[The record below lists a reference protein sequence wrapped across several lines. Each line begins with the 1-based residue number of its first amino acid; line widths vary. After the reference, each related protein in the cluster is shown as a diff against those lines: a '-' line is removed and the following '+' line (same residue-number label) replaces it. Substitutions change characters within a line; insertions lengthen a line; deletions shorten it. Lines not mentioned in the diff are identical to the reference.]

1 MRIMCVPTP
10 PPEFTNERTEEPMKS
25 TSVRDAFEAL
35 LRTDVDVAE
44 RDELTE
50 AVATVSRLRAWLDA
64 RELECVRR
72 SRALADEGRCEPPES
87 MINTVGRNSSKQAN
101 TVVQRSRI
109 AEEAPEF
116 ASALADGDVST
127 GHLDAMNWATRSL
140 TADQRAE
147 FMASSADL
155 LDAARRQR
163 VDAFERE
170 CRDLARFLVAS
181 DNRGSDADEL
191 AAQRKAVKITRWTN
205 KSTGMRMSLFELD
218 PVRDATLWSAI
229 DAQIRTL
236 RQQGSNSGT
245 PWNELQAEAV
255 VAAVGAGPQG
265 DRVPE
270 IGVLVDHE
278 TAVNG
283 LHEHGICELDDGT
296 PLPVS
301 TVRRMCCDAK
311 IFPVV
316 LDGDGEVLDVG
327 RTRRTVNR
335 AQRRA
340 LKSMHR
346 TCIHP
351 ECTVQFND
359 CEIHHVVWWRLLGR
373 TDIDNLVPLCTRHHH
388 LVHEGGWT
396 LTLDAGRI
404 ATWSRPDGEIASSG
418 PTIDRS
424 PRRVTTTATLVTT
437 PTG

>member
-1 MRIMCVPTP
+1 
-10 PPEFTNERTEEPMKS
+10 
-25 TSVRDAFEAL
+25 L
-35 LRTDVDVAE
+35 LHTDIDVAE

-50 AVATVSRLRAWLDA
+50 AIATVSRLRAWLDA

-116 ASALADGDVST
+116 AAALADGDVST

-140 TADQRAE
+140 TDDQRAE
-147 FMASSADL
+147 FMASSPDL
-155 LDAARRQR
+155 LDAARSQR

-170 CRDLARFLVAS
+170 CRDLARFVVATAS
-181 DNRGSDADEL
+181 RGLDADEL
-191 AAQRKAVKITRWTN
+191 TAQRKAVKVSRWTD
-205 KSTGMRMSLFELD
+205 KSTGMRHTHLELD
-218 PVRDATLWSAI
+218 PVRDATLWTAI
-229 DAQIRTL
+229 DAQLRTL
-236 RQQGSNSGT
+236 RQQDGNSGT
-245 PWNELQAEAV
+245 PWNELQADAV

-270 IGVLVDHE
+270 VGVLIDHE

-316 LDGDGEVLDVG
+316 LGADGEVLDVG
-327 RTRRTVNR
+327 RTVRSVNR

-351 ECTVQFND
+351 ECTVAFSD
-359 CEIHHVVWWRLLGR
+359 CEIHHVIWWRLLGR

-396 LTLDAGRI
+396 LTLDTDRI
-404 ATWSRPDGEIASSG
+404 ATWTRPDGTIASKTS
-418 PTIDRS
+418 TIDRA
-424 PRRVTTTATLVTT
+424 PKGVTA
-437 PTG
+437 PPAA

>member
-1 MRIMCVPTP
+1 MDP
-10 PPEFTNERTEEPMKS
+10 
-25 TSVRDAFEAL
+25 TSVRDAMEAL
-35 LRTDVDVAE
+35 LRTDIDVAE

-87 MINTVGRNSSKQAN
+87 MINAIGRNSSKQAN

-109 AEEAPEF
+109 AEEVPEF
-116 ASALADGDVST
+116 VTALADGDVST
-127 GHLDAMNWATRSL
+127 GHLDAMNLATRSL
-140 TADQRAE
+140 NEDQRAE
-147 FMASSADL
+147 FMANSADL
-155 LDAARRQR
+155 LDAARHQR
-163 VDAFERE
+163 VDVFERE
-170 CRDLARFLVAS
+170 CRDLARFVVAAG
-181 DNRGSDADEL
+181 NRGSDADEL
-191 AAQRKAVKITRWTN
+191 AAQRRAVKVTRWID
-205 KSTGMRMSLFELD
+205 KSTGMRHTNLELD
-218 PVRDATLWSAI
+218 PVRDATLWHAI
-229 DAQIRTL
+229 DAQLRTL
-236 RQQGSNSGT
+236 RSKDGNSGT
-245 PWNELQAEAV
+245 PWNEMQADAV

-270 IGVLVDHE
+270 VGVLIDHE

-316 LDGDGEVLDVG
+316 LGADGEVLDVG
-327 RTRRTVNR
+327 RTVRSVNR

-351 ECTVQFND
+351 DCTVQFSD

-396 LTLDAGRI
+396 LTLAAGRV
-404 ATWSRPDGEIASSG
+404 ATWTRPDGVVHQTG
-418 PTIDRS
+418 LTIDRA
-424 PRRVTTTATLVTT
+424 PRGVGNASIRSS
-437 PTG
+437 

>member
-1 MRIMCVPTP
+1 MMNP
-10 PPEFTNERTEEPMKS
+10 
-25 TSVRDAFEAL
+25 TSVRDAVEAL
-35 LRTDVDVAE
+35 LRTDIDVAE

-72 SRALADEGRCEPPES
+72 SRTLADEGRCEPPES

-109 AEEAPEF
+109 TEEAPEF
-116 ASALADGDVST
+116 AAALADGDVST

-140 TADQRAE
+140 TDDQRAE
-147 FMASSADL
+147 FMANSADL

-163 VDAFERE
+163 VDTFERE
-170 CRDLARFLVAS
+170 CRDLARFVVAAG
-181 DNRGSDADEL
+181 NRGSDADEL
-191 AAQRKAVKITRWTN
+191 TAQRKAVKVARWTD
-205 KSTGMRMSLFELD
+205 KSTGMRHTHLELD
-218 PVRDATLWSAI
+218 PVRDATLWTAI
-229 DAQIRTL
+229 DAQLRTL
-236 RQQGSNSGT
+236 RQQDGNSGT
-245 PWNELQAEAV
+245 PWNELQADAV

-270 IGVLVDHE
+270 IGVFIDHD
-278 TAVNG
+278 TAVHG
-283 LHEHGICELDDGT
+283 LHDHGICELDDGT

-301 TVRRMCCDAK
+301 TVRRLCCDAK

-316 LDGDGEVLDVG
+316 LGADGEVLDVG
-327 RTRRTVNR
+327 RTVRTLNR

-351 ECTVQFND
+351 ECTVQFSD
-359 CEIHHVVWWRLLGR
+359 CEIHHVIWWRLLGR

-396 LTLDAGRI
+396 LTLGTGRV
-404 ATWSRPDGEIASSG
+404 ATWTRPDGVIHHVG
-418 PTIDRS
+418 PTTDRA
-424 PRRVTTTATLVTT
+424 PHGVGATAVRSS
-437 PTG
+437 